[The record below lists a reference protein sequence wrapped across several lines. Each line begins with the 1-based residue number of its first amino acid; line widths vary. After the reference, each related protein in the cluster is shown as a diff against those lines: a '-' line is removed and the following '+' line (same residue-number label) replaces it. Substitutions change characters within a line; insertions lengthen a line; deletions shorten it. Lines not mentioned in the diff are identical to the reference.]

1 MVLSCLRTKSI
12 QYLLVL
18 CAKSC
23 EVRSRA
29 PYCCCCLKHLPGLA
43 ALPKSRSAKSCASV
57 APLEDP
63 EARGAEHLSLQV
75 TFGDSRDYS
84 SSHNATSSPTP
95 LPNSSPSTLCLCPQS
110 SGSSPQCQEKDR
122 PPATA
127 LVVESNAA
135 DLLCW
140 AGAGRGGEE
149 VATGTSLP
157 ESLFSSFSPSFD
169 LPCLS
174 ELLSIG
180 TFEQVEIFGNSS
192 ENSNQ

>member
-1 MVLSCLRTKSI
+1 MVLSCLWTKNI

-23 EVRSRA
+23 KVLSRA
-29 PYCCCCLKHLPGLA
+29 PYCCCCLKYLPVLA

-57 APLEDP
+57 ALLEDP
-63 EARGAEHLSLQV
+63 EAKGAEHLSLQV
-75 TFGDSRDYS
+75 TFGDSRDCS
-84 SSHNATSSPTP
+84 SSHNATASPTP
-95 LPNSSPSTLCLCPQS
+95 TPNSSPSTIWMCPQS

-140 AGAGRGGEE
+140 AGEE
-149 VATGTSLP
+149 VAAGASLP
-157 ESLFSSFSPSFD
+157 DSLFSSLSPAFD

-174 ELLSIG
+174 ELLSIR
-180 TFEQVEIFGNSS
+180 TFEQVEIFENSS
-192 ENSNQ
+192 ESSNQ

>member
-95 LPNSSPSTLCLCPQS
+95 LPNQAPQPFVCVH
-110 SGSSPQCQEKDR
+110 SPQGHLLSARRKTDHLPQHWWWRAMLQTFSAGLGLGGEGR
-122 PPATA
+122 RWPQG
-127 LVVESNAA
+127 
-135 DLLCW
+135 LLCQK
-140 AGAGRGGEE
+140 AS
-149 VATGTSLP
+149 SLHSVP
-157 ESLFSSFSPSFD
+157 LLIFPV
-169 LPCLS
+169 CLN
-174 ELLSIG
+174 
-180 TFEQVEIFGNSS
+180 FCP
-192 ENSNQ
+192 